1 MKRVIALVVAL
12 FASLAAASPAFAA
25 YPPGSPDLSSSGT
38 PAINSSVTLSVTGFC
53 PDTAVDFFLE
63 GTAIGSVT
71 ADASG
76 NASITITAP
85 GTPGTYNVTA
95 DADDG
100 TCVASASLAL
110 TVTPSGLPST
120 GSNSTM
126 PGLQIAL
133 MALLLGGA
141 LVGVAALRRRTPTNV

>member
-1 MKRVIALVVAL
+1 MKRALALIVTL
-12 FASLAAASPAFAA
+12 FASLVAATPAFAA
-25 YPPGSPDLSSSGT
+25 YPPGGPDLSSSGT
-38 PAINSSVTLSVTGFC
+38 PAINSSVTLSVSGFC
-53 PDTAVDFFLE
+53 PDTAVNFYLE

-76 NASITITAP
+76 NASLTITAP
-85 GTPGTYNVTA
+85 ATPGTYEVTA

-100 TCVASASLAL
+100 SCVASASLSL
-110 TVTPSGLPST
+110 VVTPSGLPST

-133 MALLLGGA
+133 IAVLLGGA
-141 LVGVAALRRRTPTNV
+141 LVAVAAYRRRASVNA